1 VLIVEGNYRRRDT
14 SHDRY
19 RVFDIDG
26 MGDIVKRQIIC
37 NECRMDQGQIKSY
50 DGEWFKTVSGKAK
63 ARPMMCDSC
72 GKAILPNENV
82 HAQSFGLDRHP
93 YHEWETQYIEVTP

>member
-1 VLIVEGNYRRRDT
+1 
-14 SHDRY
+14 
-19 RVFDIDG
+19 
-26 MGDIVKRQIIC
+26 
-37 NECRMDQGQIKSY
+37 
-50 DGEWFKTVSGKAK
+50 
-63 ARPMMCDSC
+63 MMCDSC